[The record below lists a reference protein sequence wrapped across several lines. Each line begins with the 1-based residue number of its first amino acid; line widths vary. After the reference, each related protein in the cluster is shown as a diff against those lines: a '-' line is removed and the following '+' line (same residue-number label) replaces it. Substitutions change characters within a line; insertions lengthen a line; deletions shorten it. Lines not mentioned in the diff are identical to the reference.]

1 MKRLLPLSLTL
12 AVLASTAT
20 VIPSAYAQPPQRPL
34 LPLSTWQLPGY
45 HAIDAGEAFTFP
57 DGTAFDAAADV
68 HMMENGNLLVLN
80 RGPKPF
86 MEFDAAGK
94 LLRAFGP
101 EGVFSRVHGI
111 DVDKDGNLWVS
122 DFIGHTVRKFDKD
135 GNELL
140 VLGTHGTAGE
150 WDEAAGTEL
159 FNQPNETAIDSQGN
173 VYVVQGHVAGEPRV
187 LKFSAD
193 GKFIKRW
200 GERGTGPGQFAVA
213 HGIQIDADD
222 NIYVAD
228 RENFRIQI
236 FDTEGNYKNEWK
248 YDAMVCGLYLHD
260 DGFMYFTTGFDGEV
274 AKADMEGKL
283 IGSLGS
289 PGAENGQF
297 GEAHY
302 LVLDQ
307 EENIYVADVVRR
319 VVQKY
324 AKD

>member
-1 MKRLLPLSLTL
+1 MNRLSLALL
-12 AVLASTAT
+12 AAASLASTA
-20 VIPSAYAQPPQRPL
+20 SAQPPQRPL

-45 HAIDAGEAFTFP
+45 HAEDVGEAFAFP
-57 DGTAFDAAADV
+57 EGMAFDAAADV
-68 HMMENGNLLVLN
+68 HILGNGNLLVLN
-80 RGPKPF
+80 RGAKPF
-86 MEFDAAGK
+86 LEFDASGK
-94 LLRAFGP
+94 FLRAFGP
-101 EGVFSRVHGI
+101 EGVFGRVHGI

-135 GNELL
+135 GKELL
-140 VLGTHGTAGE
+140 VLGTHGMAGE
-150 WDEAAGTEL
+150 WDELAGTQL

-187 LKFSAD
+187 LKFTAD

-200 GERGTGPGQFAVA
+200 GERGTGPGQFQVA
-213 HGIQIDADD
+213 HSIKIDAND

-228 RENFRIQI
+228 RENMRIEI

-248 YDAMVCGLYLHD
+248 FDAMVCGLYLHD
-260 DGFMYFTTGFDGEV
+260 DGFVYFTTGFDGEV

-289 PGAENGQF
+289 PGQENGQF

-302 LVLDQ
+302 LVLDKDA
-307 EENIYVADVVRR
+307 NIYVADVVRR
-319 VVQKY
+319 LVQKY